1 MNLIINADLCNPPT
15 SRLSFRELTF
25 YAHVFC
31 GYSVVL
37 ETDNNKDMYYNYL
50 KGWPM
55 EFVEDILQVGEESG
69 LRIDAE
75 SNYAPTVLADSIT
88 SGNVCHLLECLG
100 FKLKLF

>member
-50 KGWPM
+50 KG
-55 EFVEDILQVGEESG
+55 EESG

-88 SGNVCHLLECLG
+88 SGNVCHLLECIG